1 MERLQLTEDLLTGI
15 EEIDNQ
21 HRELFARGN
30 AVLFPKG
37 GKVNARDVINALAFL
52 MLYVD
57 EHFAAEERL
66 MRHYKYDRLDSHRKQ
81 HQRLRKDV
89 EALYRRTKEEGTLK
103 GLASELYYLFSD
115 WYVYH
120 IREWD
125 GAYAAFLQKRVKLAS
140 VMIPGLADIDDS
152 QVEVLKFDGDISP
165 AELKA
170 RRNRR

>member
-30 AVLFPKG
+30 AVLFPEG
-37 GKVNARDVINALAFL
+37 GKENVRDIVNALAFL

-57 EHFAAEERL
+57 EHFAAEERMMKL
-66 MRHYKYDRLDSHRKQ
+66 YKYDRLEGHRKQ

-89 EALYRRTKEEGTLK
+89 EALYRRTKEEGTIK
-103 GLASELYYLFSD
+103 GLASELYYLFGD

-120 IREWD
+120 IKEWD
-125 GAYAAFLQKRVKLAS
+125 RAYAAFLQKRIKLAS
-140 VMIPGLADIDDS
+140 VLIPGLEDIDDS
-152 QVEVLKFDGDISP
+152 QVEVLKFDGEISP

>member
-1 MERLQLTEDLLTGI
+1 MERLELTKDLFTGI

-30 AVLFPKG
+30 AVLFPEG
-37 GKVNARDVINALAFL
+37 GKANAKDVVNTLAFL

-57 EHFAAEERL
+57 EHFSAEER
-66 MRHYKYDRLDSHRKQ
+66 MMKYYKYDRLDGHRKQ

-89 EALYRRTKEEGTLK
+89 EDLYRRTKKEGTIK
-103 GLASELYYLFSD
+103 GLTSELYYMFSD

-120 IREWD
+120 IKEWD
-125 GAYAAFLQKRVKLAS
+125 GAYAAFLQKRTKLAS
-140 VMIPGLADIDDS
+140 VSIPGLEDIDDS
-152 QVEVLKFDGDISP
+152 EVEVLKFDGEISQ